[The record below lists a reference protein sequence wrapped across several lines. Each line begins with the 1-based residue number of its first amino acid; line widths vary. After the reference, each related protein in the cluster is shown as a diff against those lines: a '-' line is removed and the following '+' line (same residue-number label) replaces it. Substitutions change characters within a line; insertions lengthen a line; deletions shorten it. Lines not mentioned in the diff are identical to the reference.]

1 MAKIKTLKP
10 LVSTMKPR
18 LTVDRKQQE
27 AVRLRERDQ
36 NTEWR
41 AWYKTSKW
49 QRLREQ
55 VLVRDGYKCQR
66 TGVLLIGKHPAPN
79 SPVVDHIK
87 PHRGDA
93 ALFWDM
99 DNLQSVSKEYHDSIK
114 QAQERADKVAAI
126 HPKWLQPSF
135 IPLTIVCGPAGS
147 GKSTYVARNKG
158 PFDLV
163 IDLDVI
169 ASEISGEPTHG
180 WDRDKWLNAA
190 LYRRNDM
197 LGSLS
202 RPSNHRAAWFI
213 VAEPKAKHRDWWQQ
227 TLKPEAII
235 VLEVDE
241 PTCMAQAS
249 RDPDRDMARTEQAIT
264 NWWANYEPRIGDR
277 VIRGAINRNVAP

>member
-1 MAKIKTLKP
+1 MPKLRTLKP

-18 LTVDRKQQE
+18 LAVDRKQQE
-27 AVRLRERDQ
+27 QVRLRERDQ
-36 NTEWR
+36 DTEWR
-41 AWYKTSKW
+41 KWYKTTRW

-55 VLVRDGYKCQR
+55 VLIRDHFICQR
-66 TGVLLIGKHPAPN
+66 TKALLIGKYPAPN
-79 SPVVDHIK
+79 SAVVDHIK
-87 PHRGDA
+87 PHRGNEE
-93 ALFWDM
+93 LFWDM

-114 QAQERADKVAAI
+114 QAQENADKVAAI
-126 HPKWLQPSF
+126 HPKWLLPSL

-147 GKSTYVARNKG
+147 GKSTYVAQHKG

-169 ASEISGEPTHG
+169 ASEVSGQPVHG
-180 WDRDKWLNAA
+180 WDRDTWLNAA

-202 RPSNHRAAWFI
+202 RAPNHKAAWFI

-227 TLKPEAII
+227 ALRPQRIV

-241 PTCMAQAS
+241 PTCIAQAS
-249 RDPDRDMARTEQAIT
+249 RDPDRDMGRTVHAIT
-264 NWWANYEPRIGDR
+264 NWWANYEPRIGDK
-277 VIRGAINRNVAP
+277 VIKGIK